1 MVSLAAGNR
10 SALDIQDLTM
20 IFRARG
26 REERVLRGISLRIA
40 RGEIFVLVGPSGCG
54 KSTLLRLV
62 AGFFEPTDGQII
74 ADGRPVRAP
83 GRDRGMVFQSVDAPL
98 FDWLTVQQNVEFGL
112 RMQGMPPPQRRERA
126 RQLIGAV
133 GLIGHEQ
140 KFPREL
146 SGGMKQR
153 VQIARALAVDPSIL
167 LMDEPFAALDAQTR
181 KIMQREIVRIWSEVG
196 KTILYVTHDIRE
208 AVLLGHRVAVMTAGP
223 EAHIKQIYAVN
234 LAHPRDDTSLEFA
247 GLCRQIEQ
255 DIEAEVTAAWARGAM
270 G

>member
-1 MVSLAAGNR
+1 MSLVSAEPP
-10 SALDIQDLTM
+10 ALDIQNLRM
-20 IFRARG
+20 AFRTRG
-26 REERVLRGISLRIA
+26 REERVLEGITLRIR

-54 KSTLLRLV
+54 KSTLLRLI
-62 AGFFEPTDGQII
+62 AGFFEPSAGSIVADGQ
-74 ADGRPVRAP
+74 AVRAP

-112 RMQGMPPPQRRERA
+112 RMQGRPPLERRDRA
-126 RQLIGAV
+126 RALIDAV
-133 GLIGHEQ
+133 GLTGHES

-181 KIMQREIVRIWSEVG
+181 KIMQREIVRIWAEVG
-196 KTILYVTHDIRE
+196 KTIIYVTHDIRE
-208 AVLLGHRVAVMTAGP
+208 AVLLGHRVAVLTAAP
-223 EAHIKQIYAVN
+223 AARVRQIYDVG
-234 LAHPRDDTSLEFA
+234 LPHPRDDTTPEFA
-247 GLCRQIEQ
+247 ALYRQIEQ
-255 DIEAEVTAAWARGAM
+255 DIEEEVTTAWARGAM

>member
-1 MVSLAAGNR
+1 MNPTVGNHP
-10 SALDIQDLTM
+10 ALDIQDLTM
-20 IFRARG
+20 VFRARG
-26 REERVLRGISLRIA
+26 REERVLRDISLGIG

-54 KSTLLRLV
+54 KSTLLRLI
-62 AGFFEPTDGQII
+62 AGFFEPTSGQIV

-98 FDWLTVQQNVEFGL
+98 FDWLTVEQNVEFGL
-112 RMQGMPPPQRRERA
+112 RMQGMPPFERQERA
-126 RQLIGAV
+126 KRLIGTV
-133 GLIGHEQ
+133 GLTGHEQ

-196 KTILYVTHDIRE
+196 KTIVYVTHDIRE

-223 EAHIKQIYAVN
+223 EARIKQIYDVN
-234 LAHPRDDTSLEFA
+234 LPHPRDETSTEFV
-247 GLCRQIEQ
+247 GFYRQIEQ
-255 DIEAEVTAAWARGAM
+255 DIEKEVTTAWARGAM